1 LKVSAQAALRAD
13 SYSNT
18 GAVTAFLSDCVMV
31 LSGGI
36 LFMELDFVN
45 SRMAIVKISDG
56 KFFAKAALNLD
67 GEIVE
72 TDRII
77 TKILDLSPETEYNL
91 TYGAETL
98 VFVTDSEDFT
108 VDVKK
113 LGAIGDGIADDTVFL
128 QAAINICPEN
138 SRVLIPHGRYK
149 TSSLFLKSGVNI
161 EIKSGA
167 ELIFT
172 NKRSEIPHLPGLM
185 TSYDEK
191 NEKIFGTWEGN
202 PLPMFTSLINGF
214 GVRNVCIYGG
224 GTLDGNALS
233 ENGADWWNDE
243 KTMKTAFRPRI
254 IFLSNCE
261 NITVAGLTLKNSPS
275 WTIHPF
281 FSKNIS
287 FFALDI
293 NNPENSPNTDGI
305 NPESCEN
312 VNISGVKFTL
322 GDDCVAIKS
331 GKIWAAEKYKTP
343 SKNVEISHCLMQNGH
358 GAVTIGSEMAAGIY
372 NVLVHHCEF
381 INTDRGL
388 RIKTRRGRGNL
399 AIIDGI
405 EFNEI
410 KMTDVK
416 VPFVVNAYYF
426 CDPDGK
432 SEYVGTREKLPFDE
446 RTPIIKRISLNDISC
461 TGVICAGFFYGLPES
476 PIEEIALHNLTFDYE
491 KNGEGFLPAMLC
503 GVSEVSK
510 KGFYV
515 YSVDDFSM
523 KNVTGGEIETEFFPY
538 KNEKSD

>member
-1 LKVSAQAALRAD
+1 
-13 SYSNT
+13 
-18 GAVTAFLSDCVMV
+18 MV
-31 LSGGI
+31 FSGGI
-36 LFMELDFVN
+36 LFMEVVYKN

-56 KFFAKAALNLD
+56 KFFAKADLNLD
-67 GEIVE
+67 GEIIK
-72 TDRII
+72 TDRNI
-77 TKILDLSPETEYNL
+77 TKLLDLSPETEYNL
-91 TYGAETL
+91 SYGDKSLA
-98 VFVTDSEDFT
+98 FVTDSEDFT
-108 VDVKK
+108 IDVKK
-113 LGAIGDGIADDTVFL
+113 LGATGDGAADDTLFL

-138 SRVLIPHGRYK
+138 SRVLITPGRYK

-161 EIKSGA
+161 EIKENA

-172 NKRSEIPHLPGLM
+172 NKRSEIPHLPGLT
-185 TSYDEK
+185 TSYDESR
-191 NEKIFGTWEGN
+191 EEIFGTWEGN

-214 GVRNVCIYGG
+214 GIRDVCIYGG
-224 GTLDGNALS
+224 GTLDGNALP

-243 KTMKTAFRPRI
+243 KTMKTAFRPRM

-287 FFALDI
+287 FYSLDI
-293 NNPENSPNTDGI
+293 YNPENSPNTDGI

-312 VNISGVKFTL
+312 VKISGVKFTL

-331 GKIWAAEKYKTP
+331 GKIWAAGKYKTP
-343 SKNVEISHCLMQNGH
+343 CKNIEISHCLMQNGH

-372 NVLVHHCEF
+372 GVSVHHCEF

-388 RIKTRRGRGNL
+388 RVKTRRGRGNL
-399 AIIDGI
+399 AVIDDI
-405 EFNEI
+405 NFECI

-446 RTPIIKRISLNDISC
+446 RTPIIKRISLKEISC
-461 TGVICAGFFYGLPES
+461 TGVICASFFYGLPES
-476 PIEEIALHNLTFDYE
+476 PISQIALENITFDYE
-491 KNGEGFLPAMLC
+491 KNGVPFIPAMLC
-503 GVSEVSK
+503 GVSEVSG

-515 YSVDDFSM
+515 YSVDDFAL
-523 KNVTGGEIETEFFPY
+523 KNVTGAEIETEFFPY
-538 KNEKSD
+538 KNEKKNEKSD

>member
-1 LKVSAQAALRAD
+1 MDLLYK
-13 SYSNT
+13 
-18 GAVTAFLSDCVMV
+18 
-31 LSGGI
+31 
-36 LFMELDFVN
+36 N

-56 KFFAKAALNLD
+56 FFNEKAVLKLN
-67 GEIVE
+67 GEIIE

-77 TKILDLSPETEYNL
+77 TKLLDLSPETEYNL
-91 TYGAETL
+91 TYGAGSL
-98 VFVTDSEDFT
+98 DFVTDSEDFT

-113 LGAIGDGIADDTVFL
+113 LGATGDGIADDTVFL
-128 QAAINICPEN
+128 QAAINICPKN
-138 SRVLIPHGRYK
+138 SRVLVSPGRYK

-172 NKRSEIPHLPGLM
+172 NKRSEIPHLAGLM
-185 TSYDEK
+185 TSYDESY
-191 NEKIFGTWEGN
+191 EKIFGTWEGN
-202 PLPMFTSLINGF
+202 PLPMFTSMINGF
-214 GVRNVCIYGG
+214 GVRDVCIFGG
-224 GTLDGNALS
+224 GTLDGNALP
-233 ENGADWWNDE
+233 ENGADWWIDE
-243 KTMKTAFRPRI
+243 KRMITAFRPRI
-254 IFLSNCE
+254 MFLSGCE
-261 NITVAGLTLKNSPS
+261 NITVAGITLRNSPS

-281 FSKNIS
+281 FSKDIS

-312 VNISGVKFTL
+312 VKISGVKFTL

-331 GKIWAAEKYKTP
+331 GKIWAAKKYKTP
-343 SKNVEISHCLMQNGH
+343 CKNIEISHCLMQNGH

-372 NVLVHHCEF
+372 GVLVHHCEF

-388 RIKTRRGRGNL
+388 RVKTRRGRGNL

-432 SEYVGTREKLPFDE
+432 SDYVQTREKLPFDE
-446 RTPIIKRISLNDISC
+446 RTPIIKRIFLSNISA

-476 PIEEIALHNLTFDYE
+476 PIELIQLDNVRFEHKKD
-491 KNGEGFLPAMLC
+491 GELFIPAMLC
-503 GVSEVSK
+503 GVSEVYK

-515 YSVDDFSM
+515 YSAENFSL
-523 KNVTGGEIETEFFPY
+523 KNVTGVKIETEFFPY
-538 KNEKSD
+538 ENEKSD